1 MDSREATLQ
10 AIFDGVV
17 GEQGRMTIREFRI
30 LWQRLSLPFLPDHS
44 TNVMRAFKLIDVE
57 GQGYFQ
63 LTQFIERLKPLLEF
77 IELKRDSKSKLRVRA
92 VSVSAFSGSRSETT
106 SPVQKTPPAQW
117 ADGRRVSSADR
128 FGRSPASSGLRSK
141 HWSVGDL
148 GDTESQ
154 EDFFRDFRPE
164 FEKIALD
171 LKTCRSTDTPTLRS
185 TRSPLSNRSAVPSP
199 IQLEPSPP
207 KLLSTES
214 GLSDEVLLLKGSLMN
229 NEAEIAHL
237 RVKIKSL
244 ESSHAATLESAEEQI
259 IQADEDLKNAH
270 QNHAKL
276 KKDYDKVEA
285 ETRRLHAVIAEIY
298 ADPDHEAHG
307 SKHKGGDSALRSAL
321 HQSETEKAE
330 MSTEIQRLSTE
341 IAEAHSAVASQSG
354 KQTISELNDIVDSLR
369 EDFLA
374 STAINQRLG
383 LEMESLREHANR
395 IKDRNDELENQLQSK
410 ASNRRH
416 SGNFT
421 ENKSLAAEIDALN
434 QSYDSSTRAEL
445 EDTVRSAKR
454 PQVDRRGSQH
464 RELAN
469 CRATIN
475 RLTREKAAL
484 EAQLAEVGMSDSDL
498 QKFRALTADLRTV
511 TEERQQLHQELDHKQ
526 RENSALRFMYKEL
539 KRTAVD
545 STMYAEVREQYE
557 RLTRSY
563 SQAKAYVDELET
575 VNSAIQFQLDT
586 MTLQMEHTS
595 NVPRTPARRVTDE
608 SLLATSSQGSIRV
621 SDNASEATIDTVVQN
636 MQDRLDENQTNLEL
650 QRWKVQNAENDVATL
665 TKENADLSTKLQ
677 ASERARLAAVEL
689 LDTQTDPHEVL
700 RKEALHNP
708 RSVQRR
714 MAELELEVITVKQRE
729 VARREETKRIHTDAI
744 VKAAAKIREL
754 EELNQKLVGNSR
766 LGDTPKSSPRYRRGR
781 RSGTTTP
788 VADGPSSV
796 ISNATRRKSKVVLKP
811 TSVSGRSEE
820 LAKTSKRSDDTKTKP
835 SSASALDRLL
845 QSSSIRP
852 KLRRKRESEA
862 QQAH

>member
-1 MDSREATLQ
+1 M
-10 AIFDGVV
+10 
-17 GEQGRMTIREFRI
+17 
-30 LWQRLSLPFLPDHS
+30 
-44 TNVMRAFKLIDVE
+44 
-57 GQGYFQ
+57 
-63 LTQFIERLKPLLEF
+63 
-77 IELKRDSKSKLRVRA
+77 
-92 VSVSAFSGSRSETT
+92 
-106 SPVQKTPPAQW
+106 
-117 ADGRRVSSADR
+117 
-128 FGRSPASSGLRSK
+128 
-141 HWSVGDL
+141 
-148 GDTESQ
+148 
-154 EDFFRDFRPE
+154 
-164 FEKIALD
+164 
-171 LKTCRSTDTPTLRS
+171 
-185 TRSPLSNRSAVPSP
+185 
-199 IQLEPSPP
+199 
-207 KLLSTES
+207 
-214 GLSDEVLLLKGSLMN
+214 
-229 NEAEIAHL
+229 
-237 RVKIKSL
+237 KIKSL

-421 ENKSLAAEIDALN
+421 DNKSLAAEIDALN

-511 TEERQQLHQELDHKQ
+511 TEERQQLQQELDHKQ

-811 TSVSGRSEE
+811 TSVREPSKE
-820 LAKTSKRSDDTKTKP
+820 LAKTSKRGDDTKTKP